1 MPSLDI
7 YIHPFMYTYIYI
19 STQKSRQ
26 AQENVWYF
34 YLICCVHLII
44 QGSQNLCIFLLA
56 HRKSCLKL
64 LKHLLHLLK
73 ERDSSFDKFC
83 SYHAKTTLFH
93 ACCLRTDDSNWR
105 ESDLSDCFQLL
116 LDDFERYLENGE
128 LCNFF
133 IPSQN
138 LFSGIG
144 KCKCLSNAIREERL
158 SGFPIF
164 REQLK
169 NGH

>member
-1 MPSLDI
+1 MFDTFKDFLP
-7 YIHPFMYTYIYI
+7 
-19 STQKSRQ
+19 
-26 AQENVWYF
+26 NVMLWKFNYPR
-34 YLICCVHLII
+34 
-44 QGSQNLCIFLLA
+44 SQNLCIFLLA

-83 SYHAKTTLFH
+83 SYHAKTTLLH
-93 ACCLRTDDSNWR
+93 ACCLRTDDNKWR
-105 ESDLSDCFQLL
+105 VSDLSDCFQVLL
-116 LDDFERYLENGE
+116 QDFEGYLENGQ

-138 LFSGIG
+138 LFSGIRV
-144 KCKCLSNAIREERL
+144 CKGLSDAIREERWK
-158 SGFPIF
+158 GFPIF

-169 NGH
+169 NGN